1 MSHAPRMTVAPRC
14 RPPQRARSGHGVPAP
29 RRASDSSS
37 SMAAMTELPVGDD
50 HQVIRLGGEAAVVV
64 PLDEYRRLRELERR
78 AQLAEQADAEEAE
91 ALAEYRA
98 QQDAG

>member
-1 MSHAPRMTVAPRC
+1 
-14 RPPQRARSGHGVPAP
+14 
-29 RRASDSSS
+29 
-37 SMAAMTELPVGDD
+37 MAAMTELPVGDD
-50 HQVIRLGGEAAVVV
+50 HQVIRLGGEVAVVV

-98 QQDAG
+98 QQDAGTVTAIPQDEVRRRFGLTH

>member
-1 MSHAPRMTVAPRC
+1 MS
-14 RPPQRARSGHGVPAP
+14 
-29 RRASDSSS
+29 
-37 SMAAMTELPVGDD
+37 AMTELPAGDD

-78 AQLAEQADAEEAE
+78 ATFAEQADAEEAE

-98 QQDAG
+98 QQDAGTVTTVPQDEVRRRFGLTTR

>member
-1 MSHAPRMTVAPRC
+1 
-14 RPPQRARSGHGVPAP
+14 
-29 RRASDSSS
+29 
-37 SMAAMTELPVGDD
+37 MAAMTELPVGDD

-98 QQDAG
+98 QQDAGAVTAIPQDEVRRRFGLTN